1 MTWTF
6 VLLLGAAAYSLK
18 LLGAVVI
25 GQRAV
30 PAALQRCLLLIPA
43 ALLSALIAK
52 DTFTQGQHII
62 IGARPVGLAVA
73 AFLSWKRAPF
83 AVIVVAGVGATA
95 LVRAFA

>member
-1 MTWTF
+1 MTWT
-6 VLLLGAAAYSLK
+6 LILSLAAVAYSLK

-25 GQRAV
+25 GDRTV

-52 DTFTQGQHII
+52 DTFTQGQQIVL
-62 IGARPVGLAVA
+62 GARPVGLAVA
-73 AFLSWKRAPF
+73 AFLSWRRAPF

-95 LVRAFA
+95 LVRMFA

>member
-1 MTWTF
+1 MSWAF
-6 VLLLGAAAYSLK
+6 ILLLGVAAYSLK
-18 LLGAVVI
+18 LLGAVII
-25 GQRAV
+25 GRRSM

-52 DTFTQGQHII
+52 DTFTQGQSII

-73 AFLSWKRAPF
+73 ALLSWRKAPF
-83 AVIVVAGVGATA
+83 AVIVIAGVGATA